1 MFQWAALACVQL
13 WMGFQAHI
21 GRDTVEC
28 QSFQLEEHFGHLRTQ
43 IPSAQMSVRT
53 FWRAE
58 ARHMVRQARS
68 IFSKSAQS
76 MPIIEES
83 EKLAPADFFDCSEKA
98 WLSSLKLV
106 AWCARVTP
114 ASLEATYRE
123 WCANKGKI
131 SADDHDDE
139 CEDDYDYFGE
149 EEADADDSCKIIQ
162 SIQEEP
168 ELDGEL
174 DEQHKVSDL
183 RDMDLRDVPD
193 LENLHATLDACP
205 DAADVKEPFRVGCEG
220 PLNNDL
226 EISRICV
233 FDCFRMR
240 SWSFVYSYFLLFILL
255 ISFVCLLS
263 FVYGFSG
270 WFFCAWF
277 FRFQYVSNCFNLFH
291 MGHTRTWPWLPPH
304 FAPRRQL
311 LHGSAIRR
319 SHRWQALETNHVPA
333 ILAWRW
339 WQTLGSKSTKQP
351 QNIFPFVVVSEPW
364 LIPHPPDSSHI
375 YPIHSKSIQF
385 YPYLINSYIFLSY
398 LHNSSYYSHLFPIAV
413 NQCRPY

>member
-1 MFQWAALACVQL
+1 
-13 WMGFQAHI
+13 
-21 GRDTVEC
+21 
-28 QSFQLEEHFGHLRTQ
+28 
-43 IPSAQMSVRT
+43 
-53 FWRAE
+53 
-58 ARHMVRQARS
+58 MVRQARS

-240 SWSFVYSYFLLFILL
+240 S
-255 ISFVCLLS
+255 
-263 FVYGFSG
+263 
-270 WFFCAWF
+270 
-277 FRFQYVSNCFNLFH
+277 
-291 MGHTRTWPWLPPH
+291 
-304 FAPRRQL
+304 
-311 LHGSAIRR
+311 
-319 SHRWQALETNHVPA
+319 
-333 ILAWRW
+333 
-339 WQTLGSKSTKQP
+339 
-351 QNIFPFVVVSEPW
+351 
-364 LIPHPPDSSHI
+364 
-375 YPIHSKSIQF
+375 
-385 YPYLINSYIFLSY
+385 
-398 LHNSSYYSHLFPIAV
+398 
-413 NQCRPY
+413 